1 MHTFVRIHAGAA
13 LAAGVFGGDSAAWM
27 LVAALAGGT
36 LAATAHTA
44 KATTRAAVNTSPEPF
59 SNIGMSLA
67 GDAAVPAML
76 WLAWEQPLWFF
87 LALAVSM
94 LVAVGLLVVLFKFLR
109 ALVRRF
115 VPGPQATA

>member
-1 MHTFVRIHAGAA
+1 MVR
-13 LAAGVFGGDSAAWM
+13 
-27 LVAALAGGT
+27 LAGGT
-36 LAATAHTA
+36 RAATAPTA

-94 LVAVGLLVVLFKFLR
+94 LVAVGLIVVLFKFLR